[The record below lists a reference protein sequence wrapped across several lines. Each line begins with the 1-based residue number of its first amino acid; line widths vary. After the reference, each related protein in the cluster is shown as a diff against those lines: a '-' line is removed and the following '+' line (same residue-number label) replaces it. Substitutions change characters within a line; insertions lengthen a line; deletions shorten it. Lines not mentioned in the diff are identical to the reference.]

1 MIKRYPVILLLI
13 FFLLKLT
20 DAAAEKQSRPILF
33 YHEKSS
39 APELKELV
47 NSYDYRKY
55 ISSGKDEFRKMIL
68 LKNWVYKKIS
78 YNFKA
83 RDKSLRNALK
93 ILHSSKY
100 GEHFVCANLAAVF
113 MQSALSLGWT
123 SRYFF
128 FRNSTGDKHATNDV
142 WSNKFNKWIFIDVTW
157 NLHLEKKGVPLS
169 IAEARE
175 QWLKNRGRDLVYVF
189 GAGKERVEYRY
200 SDFPVRRN
208 DSKVWSRHPLDWN
221 WLAYTK
227 EVALVGR
234 NDFFTLG
241 DGDGRNIWDHIYIIK
256 DRHNS
261 EDKKWAF
268 RNKKPVKK
276 IEDMFHKL
284 NHALINIEQRPVIM
298 NDELFT
304 INVLKWKSILKVDLR
319 SSGKKSYTPYFKA
332 FFIRVDDGEW
342 VRGGK
347 SFFWVLKPGLNILRV
362 RIVNT
367 FGVFGPVSIV
377 RIMY

>member
-1 MIKRYPVILLLI
+1 MKRYSLILLLI
-13 FFLLKLT
+13 FFLLKLAG
-20 DAAAEKQSRPILF
+20 AAAEKQSKPIIF
-33 YHEKSS
+33 FHEKSS

-47 NSYDYRKY
+47 NSYDYREY
-55 ISSGKDEFRKMIL
+55 ISGGKDEFQKMIL

-78 YNFKA
+78 YDFKA
-83 RDKSLRNALK
+83 KDQTLRNALK
-93 ILHSSKY
+93 VLSSSKY
-100 GEHFVCANLAAVF
+100 GEHFLCTNLAAVF

-128 FRNSTGDKHATNDV
+128 LRKSSGNEHATNDV
-142 WSNKFNKWIFIDVTW
+142 WSNKFNKWVFIDATW
-157 NLHLEKKGVPLS
+157 NLHLEKKGIPLS

-175 QWLKNRGRDLVYVF
+175 EWFKNRGRELVYVF
-189 GAGKERVEYRY
+189 GAGRERIEYRY
-200 SDFPVRRN
+200 ADFPVRRK
-208 DSKVWSRHPLDWN
+208 DSRVWSRYPLDRS
-221 WLAYTK
+221 WLAYLE

-234 NDFFTLG
+234 NDFFTRG

-261 EDKKWAF
+261 GDTKWAF
-268 RNKKPVKK
+268 RKRKAVKK
-276 IEDMFHKL
+276 IEDMFHML

-304 INVLKWKSILKVDLR
+304 INVLKWKSILKVELS
-319 SSGKKSYTPYFKA
+319 SSGSRSYTPYFKG

-342 VRGGK
+342 VRGGE

-367 FGVFGPVSIV
+367 FGVFGPVSTV